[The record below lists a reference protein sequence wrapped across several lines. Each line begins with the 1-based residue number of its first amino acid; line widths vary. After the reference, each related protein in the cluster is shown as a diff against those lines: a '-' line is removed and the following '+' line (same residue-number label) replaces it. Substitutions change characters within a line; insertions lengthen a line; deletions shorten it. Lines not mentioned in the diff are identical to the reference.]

1 MCATKKARINR
12 AATARLDELA
22 EFRYRLRKFL
32 SFSEVASEAVG
43 ISAQQY
49 QLLQVVAAV
58 PEGRESSI
66 SYVAERMLVRHNSA
80 VELVD
85 RAVKSGLVCRVAD
98 ESDHR
103 RSLLEITERGAEVLA
118 RLVAEHL
125 AEIEA
130 EGPEM
135 MRALQKLIAGRAG
148 SSRRTGER

>member
-1 MCATKKARINR
+1 MGATKKARINR

-49 QLLQVVAAV
+49 QLLQVVAAG

-125 AEIEA
+125 AEIDA

-135 MRALQKLIAGRAG
+135 MRALQRLIAGRAG

>member
-1 MCATKKARINR
+1 
-12 AATARLDELA
+12 
-22 EFRYRLRKFL
+22 
-32 SFSEVASEAVG
+32 
-43 ISAQQY
+43 
-49 QLLQVVAAV
+49 
-58 PEGRESSI
+58 
-66 SYVAERMLVRHNSA
+66 MLVRHNSA

>member
-1 MCATKKARINR
+1 MGATKKARINR
-12 AATARLDELA
+12 AAPARLDELA

-32 SFSEVASEAVG
+32 SFSEVASEVVG

-103 RSLLEITERGAEVLA
+103 RSLLEITDRGAEVLA

-125 AEIEA
+125 AEIDA

-135 MRALQKLIAGRAG
+135 MRALQRLIAGRAG